1 MPTLTIPNSFSTGGT
16 ILASEHNANNNAI
29 ATFVNSTKLD
39 ADNLQ
44 DNAVTTAKITDL
56 NVTEAKLA
64 AAVVAKLLPPGVV
77 SAYGGTSAPTGWLLC
92 DGTAVSRS
100 TYSALFAIIGEAHG
114 QGDNSTTFNL
124 PDYRGRFL
132 RGVDGSAGVD
142 PDKATRTAMATGGND
157 GNNVGSIQSWA
168 TKAPNTALT
177 VTDPGHLHAIGA
189 GFSIA
194 GAENRLEISNTVAGS
209 IQSVTN
215 AGTSGV
221 QSATTGISISGGDAE
236 TRPVNANV
244 HFIIKT

>member
-1 MPTLTIPNSFSTGGT
+1 MPTLTIPNSFATDGT
-16 ILASEHNANNNAI
+16 ILASEHNANFNAV

-56 NVTEAKLA
+56 SVTEAKLA
-64 AAVVAKLLPPGVV
+64 AAVVAKLVPAGSIV
-77 SAYGGTSAPTGWLLC
+77 AFGGTSAPTGWLLC

-100 TYSALFAIIGEAHG
+100 TYSTLFTAVGESFG
-114 QGDNSTTFNL
+114 QGDNSTTFNV
-124 PDYRGRFL
+124 PDLRGRFL

-157 GNNVGSIQSWA
+157 GNNVGSIQGWA
-168 TKAPNTALT
+168 TKAPVNAFTVSNPGDHTHNEQFHAAGGGAGTGIAGDAAVQTPFPATSLPTQGGGSHTHT
-177 VTDPGHLHAIGA
+177 VT
-189 GFSIA
+189 
-194 GAENRLEISNTVAGS
+194 
-209 IQSVTN
+209 
-215 AGTSGV
+215 
-221 QSATTGISISGGDAE
+221 GGDAE